1 MPLQTLAQYM
11 RPQEDHYGK
20 SLRSI
25 GNYKLA
31 EKRMDQDQA
40 QFDDRHLLEYKKY
53 LLAGA
58 QLTMDQQDAIFK
70 VRDRYVD
77 KFGAGMDEAS
87 YPGWYAALENDLTE
101 INPKAGR
108 AIMDG
113 LPKTYEDQGDV
124 PGAKRMFDAYQ
135 KAHPVKHPVK
145 AEKTAG
151 QIEREV
157 KADELRAKASDKSAD
172 ASLIRANKDTGA
184 DHHADTQKNRMR
196 RHLAKAYG
204 ASEFASLDKETGNK
218 VMEAARRANK
228 YMDDGMGFDDAAVK
242 AKAEVDALD
251 TAMKDVPKANP
262 GAVFNNKEETI
273 EKIKNFTTAGGTPDQ
288 ALDLLEEQGWDDKDA
303 MDIMNKAGITQ
314 SASYEF
320 IPGKGLVPK

>member
-87 YPGWYAALENDLTE
+87 YPGWYAALENDGPRE
-101 INPKAGR
+101 RSYRNQSQGR
-108 AIMDG
+108 QGHYGRVAKDLRRSG
-113 LPKTYEDQGDV
+113 RCAWCQEDV
-124 PGAKRMFDAYQ
+124 
-135 KAHPVKHPVK
+135 
-145 AEKTAG
+145 
-151 QIEREV
+151 
-157 KADELRAKASDKSAD
+157 
-172 ASLIRANKDTGA
+172 
-184 DHHADTQKNRMR
+184 
-196 RHLAKAYG
+196 
-204 ASEFASLDKETGNK
+204 
-218 VMEAARRANK
+218 
-228 YMDDGMGFDDAAVK
+228 
-242 AKAEVDALD
+242 
-251 TAMKDVPKANP
+251 
-262 GAVFNNKEETI
+262 
-273 EKIKNFTTAGGTPDQ
+273 
-288 ALDLLEEQGWDDKDA
+288 
-303 MDIMNKAGITQ
+303 
-314 SASYEF
+314 
-320 IPGKGLVPK
+320 